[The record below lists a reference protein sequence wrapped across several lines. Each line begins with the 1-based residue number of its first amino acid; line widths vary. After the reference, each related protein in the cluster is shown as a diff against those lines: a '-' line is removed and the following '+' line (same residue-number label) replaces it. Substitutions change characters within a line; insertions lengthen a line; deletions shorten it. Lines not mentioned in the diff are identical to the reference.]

1 MIKEAKI
8 LLIDNVHNNLIDK
21 FDLLSD
27 FDPVENNAPQNF
39 NFYPSIFKIPALF
52 SLALIKL
59 LPKTKSENLMQD
71 LKIFSKVV
79 CERSNI
85 FVRYNKRRSIC
96 LFNEPVEVYSF
107 KKT

>member
-8 LLIDNVHNNLIDK
+8 LLVDNVHNNLIDK

-27 FDPVENNAPQNF
+27 FDPAENNAPQNF
-39 NFYPSIFKIPALF
+39 NFYPSIFKILALF

-71 LKIFSKVV
+71 LRKFFPKWYANARTFL
-79 CERSNI
+79 CNI
-85 FVRYNKRRSIC
+85 IKGGQY
-96 LFNEPVEVYSF
+96 VYS
-107 KKT
+107 TGR